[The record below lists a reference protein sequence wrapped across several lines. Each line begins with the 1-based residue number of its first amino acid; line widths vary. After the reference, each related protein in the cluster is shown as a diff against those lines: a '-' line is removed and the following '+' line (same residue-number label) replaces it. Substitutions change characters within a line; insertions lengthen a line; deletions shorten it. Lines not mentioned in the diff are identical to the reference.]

1 MGRYLVIFLL
11 FGFLS
16 MSGQKTDKEKYV
28 FVKKISEAIELDGK
42 LEESFWSDLNP
53 ASQFI
58 QYFPNDTTPAT
69 SQTEL
74 YLSLIHI

>member
-1 MGRYLVIFLL
+1 MIFLL

-42 LEESFWSDLNP
+42 LEE
-53 ASQFI
+53 
-58 QYFPNDTTPAT
+58 
-69 SQTEL
+69 
-74 YLSLIHI
+74 